1 MASCPCLHPT
11 TALQA
16 GRFPLRQRRLE
27 SDAEGCCC
35 ATVAAG
41 QVPRLRCRRAVF
53 YRHYDYAAAIRK
65 SGPEIKNRCTKEG
78 VNRQNHALIPKSG
91 PEIKN
96 RCTQK
101 VVFGEILASIPKFG
115 LEIKNRCT
123 QESVNRQKLASIPKS
138 GLEIKNR
145 RTQKDVSGEKPASI
159 LKSRP
164 EINNR
169 CSQEVLNEEKLAS
182 ILKFGPEIKNQC
194 IAGGCSAGGPSPL
207 RQRRLE
213 SDAEDRCRDG
223 RCRRNHSPLRQRRIE
238 SDAKDR
244 SRYGRSRRAIPI
256 LCEVRLSK
264 AMPQLFKG
272 GDWGGGEPY

>member
-16 GRFPLRQRRLE
+16 GRSPLRRRRIE
-27 SDAEGCCC
+27 SDAERCCC

-65 SGPEIKNRCTKEG
+65 SGLEIKNRCTQKDVSGEKLASILKFG
-78 VNRQNHALIPKSG
+78 LEIKNRCTQESVNRQNHALIPKSG

-101 VVFGEILASIPKFG
+101 DVSGE
-115 LEIKNRCT
+115 
-123 QESVNRQKLASIPKS
+123 KLTSIPKS
-138 GLEIKNR
+138 G
-145 RTQKDVSGEKPASI
+145 
-159 LKSRP
+159 P

-182 ILKFGPEIKNQC
+182 ILKSGPEIKNRC
-194 IAGGCSAGGPSPL
+194 I
-207 RQRRLE
+207 
-213 SDAEDRCRDG
+213 
-223 RCRRNHSPLRQRRIE
+223 
-238 SDAKDR
+238 
-244 SRYGRSRRAIPI
+244 
-256 LCEVRLSK
+256 
-264 AMPQLFKG
+264 
-272 GDWGGGEPY
+272 GGGGGVLQAGYLLCGNEN